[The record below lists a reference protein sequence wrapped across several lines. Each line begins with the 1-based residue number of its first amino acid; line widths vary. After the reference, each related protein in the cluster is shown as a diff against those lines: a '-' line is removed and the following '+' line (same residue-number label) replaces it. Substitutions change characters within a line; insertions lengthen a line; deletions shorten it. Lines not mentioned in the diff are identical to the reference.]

1 MKITKTQL
9 RQIIKEELEKISED
23 REDHIKGITAKI
35 KRLGDAVDHARRG
48 IRNMEAGAMSDDD
61 LLDIRSYNE
70 YFAKQSEIMNL
81 QDKIATLT
89 KQLEQLMQDK
99 PGQLK
104 RP

>member
-1 MKITKTQL
+1 
-9 RQIIKEELEKISED
+9 
-23 REDHIKGITAKI
+23 
-35 KRLGDAVDHARRG
+35 
-48 IRNMEAGAMSDDD
+48 MEAGAMSDDD

-99 PGQLK
+99 PGQLE